1 MQPHRP
7 WGRLCL
13 GDLQNIDKDNRGYIV
28 KKLLILILLM
38 WSVVSMRPCSLARA
52 QEEDYS
58 FSYWASLKGHYSPGK
73 CTDGDDFLSEKGRLN
88 NPKRRIRCLRIAYR
102 GPESLDSY
110 RSAVKRA
117 LQMAKERDQTHGMKN
132 DNNVNGNFDLASSDL
147 VGAGKKVILAWGDEL
162 NGNSGFVVVHK
173 VSDGRLEVMPQDG
186 SLLTCGGGEPQVRG
200 LLPHRELYRRGEFD
214 QEAEARFL
222 QPAGD
227 TDGPEEQ
234 DHDGEH
240 VEPRGRHR
248 LFLLVQGPAALRLL
262 RERQP

>member
-1 MQPHRP
+1 
-7 WGRLCL
+7 
-13 GDLQNIDKDNRGYIV
+13 V

-186 SLLTCGGGEPQVRG
+186 SLLTCGGGSRKYEASYHIGSYIGEVSSTKKPKPGSSSLQVIPMGQRNKIMMVSMWN
-200 LLPHRELYRRGEFD
+200 
-214 QEAEARFL
+214 QE
-222 QPAGD
+222 GD
-227 TDGPEEQ
+227 IAYSFWFKD
-234 DHDGEH
+234 
-240 VEPRGRHR
+240 
-248 LFLLVQGPAALRLL
+248 
-262 RERQP
+262 RQH